1 MKAAARRRDDTTKV
15 GHYGGPVS
23 RAAAYV
29 LDVAISS
36 TVFGVT
42 VAATV
47 ALTNLVLGTNISSDS
62 LPAWVWA
69 GAYMAWLAMYYGYCW
84 AAAAKSP
91 GMALVGVRIVRRDG
105 AELSPARG
113 VARMFAFPLSFMTFG
128 IGFIGIVI
136 GREHRALHDVIAD
149 TTIVYDWDAR
159 AARLR
164 FLVRNKDARN
174 GTGASPRG

>member
-1 MKAAARRRDDTTKV
+1 MKAAARRRDDTSKV
-15 GHYGGPVS
+15 GHYAGSIS

-29 LDVAISS
+29 IDVAVSS
-36 TVFGVT
+36 TVFGLTVT
-42 VAATV
+42 ATV
-47 ALTNLVLGTNISSDS
+47 LLTNLVLGTDLSSDS

-69 GAYMAWLAMYYGYCW
+69 GGYLAWLALYYGYCW
-84 AAAAKSP
+84 AAAAKTP
-91 GMALVGVRIVRRDG
+91 GMALVGIRIVRRNG

-113 VARMFAFPLSFMTFG
+113 IVRMLAFPLSFLTFG
-128 IGFIGIVI
+128 IGFVGIVI

-164 FLVRNKDARN
+164 FLVRNRDA
-174 GTGASPRG
+174 APPPPAA